1 MRLILLIFLLLF
13 SSFPAFSNEKALK
26 IGISQEFETL
36 NPLIKQ
42 MMATTYI
49 YGMVNRNLVTM
60 NEKGEYIPMLAESIP
75 DFENGEAKFITENG
89 TKKIKANWKIKE
101 DAKWGDGTPV
111 TAHDVKL
118 AWSTAQL
125 NTVSVGEKKT
135 YSQVER
141 IEIDPNNPKHFS
153 FVYDE
158 AMWNYYQ
165 LGSFYLLPSHLEKPI
180 VDKHASK
187 VEGYAKNTLYT
198 KDPTNPGLY
207 NGPYLID
214 ELKLGSHL
222 ILKPNPHFYGEPTN
236 IKTIIIKLIQN
247 TGTLEANLRSGS
259 IDMVSVMGMSFDQ
272 ALAFE
277 KKVKLMS
284 LPYNVN
290 YKPSLVYEHIDL
302 NMNSEFLKDIKVRRA
317 LVHAMDRK
325 KLTLA
330 LFEGKQ
336 QMAYHN
342 VAPLDPWYTDDP
354 KKIRHYKPSKR
365 KARKLLEKAGWKLN
379 KEDGFRYK
387 DGKRLEFTIMTTA
400 GNKTRELIQAF
411 IQNEWKSVGVKLNI
425 KNEPARVFFSQTVLK
440 GEYPDMALFAWISAP
455 ESVPRS
461 TLHSESIPNEDNG
474 FSGQNTGH
482 WSNEDIDDIID
493 KLEFEFNAEKRKDL
507 VADLLKIYTSEVPVI
522 PLYYRSDVSI
532 TPKSL
537 KNYLLT
543 GHQYPNTNFVE
554 NWTWETK

>member
-1 MRLILLIFLLLF
+1 MRLLFITFSLFFTLI
-13 SSFPAFSNEKALK
+13 SAQAAEKPLK

-49 YGMVNRNLVTM
+49 YGFVNRNLVTM
-60 NEKGEYIPMLAESIP
+60 NEKGEYIPMIAESIP
-75 DFENGEAKFITENG
+75 DFENGQAKFITENG

-101 DAKWGDGTPV
+101 EAKWGDGTPV
-111 TAHDVKL
+111 TAYDVKL
-118 AWSTAQL
+118 AWSTAL
-125 NTVSVGEKKT
+125 LDTVSVGEKKT

-141 IEIDPNNPKHFS
+141 IEIDPKNPKHFS
-153 FVYDE
+153 FVYEE

-165 LGSFYLLPSHLEKPI
+165 LGSFYLLPAHLEKK
-180 VDKHASK
+180 VVKEHGEK

-222 ILKPNPHFYGEPTN
+222 ILKPNPHFYGEKPN

-259 IDMVSVMGMSFDQ
+259 IDMVSVLGMSFDQ
-272 ALAFE
+272 ALSFE
-277 KKVKLMS
+277 KKVNLMN
-284 LPYNVN
+284 LPFNVN

-302 NMNSEFLKDIKVRRA
+302 NMENELLQDIKVRRA
-317 LVHAMDRK
+317 LVHAIDRK

-365 KARKLLEKAGWKLN
+365 KARKLLEKAGWKL
-379 KEDGFRYK
+379 KDDGFRYK

-411 IQNEWKSVGVKLNI
+411 IQNEWKSVGIKLNI

-440 GEYPDMALFAWISAP
+440 GEYPHMALFAWISAP

-461 TLHSESIPNEDNG
+461 SLHSSSIPTESNA
-474 FSGQNTGH
+474 FSGQNTGK
-482 WSNEDIDDIID
+482 WNNKQVDKIID
-493 KLEFEFNAEKRKDL
+493 ELEFEFDSEERKNM
-507 VADLLKIYTSEVPVI
+507 VAKLLKIYTDEVPVI

-532 TPKSL
+532 TPEGL
-537 KNYLLT
+537 KNYVLT
-543 GHQYPNTNFVE
+543 GHQYPNSNFAE
-554 NWTWETK
+554 QWTWETK

>member
-1 MRLILLIFLLLF
+1 MRICTILLSLILALSI
-13 SSFPAFSNEKALK
+13 AQAKDKALK

-49 YGMVNRNLVTM
+49 YGIVNRNLVTM
-60 NEKGEYIPMLAESIP
+60 NENGEYIPMLTESIP

-89 TKKIKANWKIKE
+89 TRKIKANWKIKE

-125 NTVSVGEKKT
+125 NTVSVGDKT
-135 YSQVER
+135 TYTVVER
-141 IEIDPNNPKHFS
+141 IEINPKNPKHFS
-153 FVYDE
+153 FVYEE
-158 AMWNYYQ
+158 AKWNYYQ
-165 LGSFYLLPSHLEKPI
+165 LGSFYLLPSHLEKEI
-180 VDKHASK
+180 VKKHANK

-222 ILKPNPHFYGEPTN
+222 ILKPNPYFYGEPTN

-247 TGTLEANLRSGS
+247 TGTMEANLRSGS
-259 IDMVSVMGMSFDQ
+259 IDMISVMGMSFDQ

-277 KKVKLMS
+277 KKVNLMS
-284 LPYNVN
+284 LPYSVN

-302 NMNSEFLKDIKVRRA
+302 NMDHPLLEDIKVRRA
-317 LVHAMDRK
+317 LVHAIDRK

-342 VAPLDPWYTDDP
+342 VAPLDPWYTDDA

-365 KARKLLEKAGWKLN
+365 KARKLLESAGWKL
-379 KEDGFRYK
+379 KDDGFRYK

-411 IQNEWKSVGVKLNI
+411 IQNEWKSAGIKLNI

-440 GEYPDMALFAWISAP
+440 GEYPHMALFAWISAP

-461 TLHSESIPNEDNG
+461 TLHSESIPNEKNG

-482 WSNEDIDDIID
+482 WDNKDVDKIID
-493 KLEFEFNAEKRKDL
+493 ELGFEFDADKRKEM
-507 VADLLKIYTSEVPVI
+507 VAKLLKIYTDEVPVI
-522 PLYYRSDVSI
+522 PLYYRSDVSV

-537 KNYLLT
+537 KNYVLT

-554 NWTWETK
+554 NWTWESK

>member
-1 MRLILLIFLLLF
+1 MRLLLITFSLF
-13 SSFPAFSNEKALK
+13 FWLNSAQAADKPLK

-60 NEKGEYIPMLAESIP
+60 NAKGEYIPMIAESIP

-89 TKKIKANWKIKE
+89 NKKIKANWKIKE
-101 DAKWGDGTPV
+101 EAKWGDGTPV
-111 TAHDVKL
+111 TAYDVKL
-118 AWSTAQL
+118 AWSTAL
-125 NTVSVGEKKT
+125 LDTVSVGEKKL

-141 IEIDPNNPKHFS
+141 IEIDPKNPKHFS
-153 FVYDE
+153 FIYKE

-165 LGSFYLLPSHLEKPI
+165 LGSFYLLPAHLEKP
-180 VDKHASK
+180 VVEKHGKK

-222 ILKPNPHFYGEPTN
+222 ILKPNPHFYGKKPE
-236 IKTIIIKLIQN
+236 IKTIIIKLLQN

-259 IDMVSVMGMSFDQ
+259 IDMVSVLGMSFDQ
-272 ALAFE
+272 ALSFE
-277 KKVKLMS
+277 KKVNLMN
-284 LPYNVN
+284 LPFNVN
-290 YKPSLVYEHIDL
+290 YKASLVYEHIDL
-302 NMNSEFLKDIKVRRA
+302 NMENELLKDIKVRRA
-317 LVHAMDRK
+317 LVHAIDRK

-354 KKIRHYKPSKR
+354 KKIRLYKPSKR
-365 KARKLLEKAGWKLN
+365 KARKLLEKAGWKL
-379 KEDGFRYK
+379 KDDGFRYK

-411 IQNEWKSVGVKLNI
+411 IQNELKSVGIKLNI

-440 GEYPDMALFAWISAP
+440 GEYPHMALFAWISAP

-461 TLHSESIPNEDNG
+461 SLHSNSIPNESNA
-474 FSGQNTGH
+474 FSGQNTGK
-482 WSNEDIDDIID
+482 WRNKQVDKIID
-493 KLEFEFNAEKRKDL
+493 ELEFEFDSEERKKM
-507 VADLLKIYTSEVPVI
+507 VAKLLKIYTDEVPVI
-522 PLYYRSDVSI
+522 PLYYRSDVSV
-532 TPKSL
+532 TPKGL
-537 KNYLLT
+537 KNYELT

-554 NWTWETK
+554 QWTWEKK

>member
-1 MRLILLIFLLLF
+1 M
-13 SSFPAFSNEKALK
+13 
-26 IGISQEFETL
+26 Q
-36 NPLIKQ
+36 
-42 MMATTYI
+42 
-49 YGMVNRNLVTM
+49 
-60 NEKGEYIPMLAESIP
+60 
-75 DFENGEAKFITENG
+75 
-89 TKKIKANWKIKE
+89 
-101 DAKWGDGTPV
+101 
-111 TAHDVKL
+111 
-118 AWSTAQL
+118 
-125 NTVSVGEKKT
+125 
-135 YSQVER
+135 
-141 IEIDPNNPKHFS
+141 
-153 FVYDE
+153 
-158 AMWNYYQ
+158 
-165 LGSFYLLPSHLEKPI
+165 
-180 VDKHASK
+180 
-187 VEGYAKNTLYT
+187 KNTLYT

-222 ILKPNPHFYGEPTN
+222 ILKPNPHFYGKQPN

-259 IDMVSVMGMSFDQ
+259 IDMVSVLGMSFDQ
-272 ALAFE
+272 ALSFE
-277 KKVKLMS
+277 KKVNLMN
-284 LPYNVN
+284 LPFNVN

-302 NMNSEFLKDIKVRRA
+302 NMESELLKDIKVRRA

-354 KKIRHYKPSKR
+354 KRIRHYKPSKR
-365 KARKLLEKAGWKLN
+365 KARKLLEKAGWELKD
-379 KEDGFRYK
+379 DGFRYK

-461 TLHSESIPNEDNG
+461 TLHSSSIPNKSNA
-474 FSGQNTGH
+474 FSGQNTGK
-482 WSNEDIDDIID
+482 WNNKQVDKIID
-493 KLEFEFNAEKRKDL
+493 ELEFEFDSDERKKM
-507 VADLLKIYTSEVPVI
+507 VAKLLKIYTDEVPVI

-532 TPKSL
+532 TPKGL
-537 KNYLLT
+537 TNYLLT

-554 NWTWETK
+554 QWTWETK